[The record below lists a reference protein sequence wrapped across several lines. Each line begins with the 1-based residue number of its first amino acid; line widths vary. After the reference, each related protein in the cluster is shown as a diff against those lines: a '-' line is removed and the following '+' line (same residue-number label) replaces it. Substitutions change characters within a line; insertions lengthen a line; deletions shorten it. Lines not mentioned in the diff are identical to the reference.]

1 MMGNIRYIWL
11 IIFYILN
18 NINEINT
25 IIKLEFL
32 YIQNKIFKIKQ

>member
-25 IIKLEFL
+25 IIKLEFFI
-32 YIQNKIFKIKQ
+32 YTK